1 MKFVSSVSM
10 AALAPKAPSSAEALT
25 PLGSASGGDG
35 VTVVHVAQS
44 SNADPQLPRF
54 PDQTPE
60 DMAAAQKEISAD
72 ADLTASL
79 ESRAISLD
87 DVVAIDRVEDGGSI
101 IYVADRN

>member
-10 AALAPKAPSSAEALT
+10 AALAPRAPSSAEAIT

-35 VTVVHVAQS
+35 VTVVHVALS

-60 DMAAAQKEISAD
+60 DIAKAQKTIIGD
-72 ADLTASL
+72 ADLVAAL
-79 ESRAISLD
+79 NNRDINIESVIAVD
-87 DVVAIDRVEDGGSI
+87 HADDGGHI
-101 IYVADRN
+101 VYVG